1 MQQEEIYLHPIY
13 AGMTRPPMFLGITL
27 DYLMLTTFVTMVA
40 FMLTNSAEFLVL
52 YIPLHII
59 GWIGC
64 KLDSNFFRVIMK
76 KTICNSVPNKSLWR
90 CQTYEPF

>member
-1 MQQEEIYLHPIY
+1 MQHTSINIHPIY

-27 DYLMLTTFVTMVA
+27 DYLMLTTFLTVVG

-52 YIPLHII
+52 YIPLHLI

-64 KLDSNFFRVIMK
+64 KFDPNFFRVLMK
-76 KTICNSVPNKSLWR
+76 KTICNAVPNKVFWG
-90 CQTYEPF
+90 CQSYEPF

>member
-1 MQQEEIYLHPIY
+1 MQQEEIRIHPIY
-13 AGMTRPPMFLGITL
+13 SGMTRPPMFLGITL

-40 FMLTNSAEFLVL
+40 FMLTNTTEFLVL
-52 YIPLHII
+52 YIPFHLI

-64 KLDSNFFRVIMK
+64 KLDPNFFRVLMK
-76 KTICNSVPNKSLWR
+76 KTICHGVPNKSLWG

>member
-1 MQQEEIYLHPIY
+1 MRKDAIRLHPIY

-27 DYLMLTTFVTMVA
+27 YYLMLTTFITVVG
-40 FMLTNSAEFLVL
+40 FMMTNSAQFLIL

-64 KLDSNFFRVIMK
+64 KLDANFFRVMMK
-76 KTICNSVPNKSLWR
+76 KTLCTPVRNKSFWG
-90 CQTYEPF
+90 CQSYEPF